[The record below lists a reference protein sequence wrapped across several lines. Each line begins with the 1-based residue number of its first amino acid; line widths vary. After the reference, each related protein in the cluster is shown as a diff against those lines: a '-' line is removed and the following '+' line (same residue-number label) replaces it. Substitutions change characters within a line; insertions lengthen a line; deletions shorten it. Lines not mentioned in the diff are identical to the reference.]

1 MKVAGGFTFFFSEVD
16 PFSNWYKRDFYVRGV
31 KFPNGECAM
40 MYSKAMLFGDK
51 EVAAKILA
59 AKKPADHKALG
70 KTCKFDQAIW
80 DARCVPMMT
89 AILYHKFTQHKDL
102 ETLLLSTV
110 GTELVEASPYDK
122 IWGIGL
128 GENDPRS
135 LDKSKWRGKNLLGQV
150 LMNVRQR
157 ILDKQLKNEGV
168 ELGLGEP

>member
-1 MKVAGGFTFFFSEVD
+1 MKVAGGFTFFFTADD
-16 PFSNWYKRDFYVRGV
+16 PFSNWYKRDFYVRDV

-59 AKKPADHKALG
+59 AKTAKEQKALG
-70 KTCKFDQAIW
+70 RTCKFDQAIW

-102 ETLLLSTV
+102 ETLLLSTA

-128 GENDPRS
+128 SEDDPRS
-135 LDKSKWRGKNLLGQV
+135 LDKSQWRGKNLLGQV

-157 ILDKQLKNEGV
+157 ILDMQLKKDDE
-168 ELGLGEP
+168 ELVYGQP